1 MSLSVQALSVQVHR
15 IELLSNIALE
25 VRPGECLG
33 LVGPNGSGK
42 STLMRCLAGLR
53 SPKSGEVLLDG
64 IPLNELSSRSRAQRI
79 ALIEQHADTTD
90 RLTVREAVEL
100 GRIPFLSPLRSWCAV
115 DNQRVNEALEAV
127 EMLQLANRHWHTLSG
142 GEQQRVHIARALLQ
156 QPKMLI
162 MDEPTSHLDIKYQIE
177 IMELVRS
184 LKLSVLA
191 SFHDLNLA
199 AAQCD
204 RLVVLNKGRCAAF
217 GEPKHVVT
225 QQLLSD
231 VFGVCADVVPHPQ
244 NPDKWPLVHYYY
256 GYLGKEEG

>member
-142 GEQQRVHIARALLQ
+142 GEQQRVHIARALAQDPQVL
-156 QPKMLI
+156 LL
-162 MDEPTSHLDIKYQIE
+162 DEPTNHLDIRHQLALLT
-177 IMELVRS
+177 LVRR
-184 LKLSVLA
+184 LSITRVIA
-191 SFHDLNLA
+191 MHDLNQALS
-199 AAQCD
+199 CD
-204 RLVVLNKGRCAAF
+204 RLALVDAGRIQAVGLPQEVLTEAALAT
-217 GEPKHVVT
+217 H
-225 QQLLSD
+225 
-231 VFGVCADVVPHPQ
+231 FGVCAQRIVDPAG
-244 NPDKWPLVHYYY
+244 NPALHFSHA
-256 GYLGKEEG
+256 L